1 MAAGYL
7 SRLLFIFFLSL
18 PKAFQELLG
27 MPYGLTILSLHQLG
41 FWQRSSAGYQ
51 RAPEDAGLTQTLLPL
66 G

>member
-7 SRLLFIFFLSL
+7 SRDYYIVFLSL
-18 PKAFQELLG
+18 PKAFQQLLG
-27 MPYGLTILSLHQLG
+27 MPYGFTILSLYQLG